1 MYTVLA
7 VLAGLACLY
16 GVVAIAIYVLQPLL
30 VYRPKTERKQP
41 ADIGLEQVEE
51 IVLNTPDG
59 TELIAW
65 YCPAQPGYPTLLY
78 YHGTNG
84 SLETRRDRIHRMT
97 RRGFGV
103 FMMSYRGYGGS
114 AGKPQQG
121 WLTADAIFAYDHLQ
135 SLGVPA
141 DKVVI
146 YGESLGTGI
155 ATPVAVARECA
166 ALILEAPFTSI
177 VSVAEKR
184 FPFLPVRGFL
194 HERYESINV
203 IDRVEAPLLIV
214 HGVKDKI
221 IPIEFGRAMYDAA
234 NSPKEMIEFAEAG
247 HSGIFQMG
255 AFTKISEF
263 LQRHI
268 PIPGAAVTPFKKSAA
283 E

>member
-16 GVVAIAIYVLQPLL
+16 GVVAIAFYVCQPIL

-41 ADIGLEQVEE
+41 KDIGLDQVEE
-51 IVLNTPDG
+51 IVLSTPDG
-59 TELIAW
+59 EDVISW

-78 YHGTNG
+78 FHGTNG

-97 RRGFGV
+97 RRGYGV
-103 FMMSYRGYGGS
+103 FMPSYRGYSGS
-114 AGKPQQG
+114 TGKPQQG
-121 WLTADAIFAYDHLQ
+121 WLTADSIGAYDYLL
-135 SLGVPA
+135 SLGVSA
-141 DKVVI
+141 DKIVI

-155 ATPVAVARECA
+155 ATPVAVARDCA
-166 ALILEAPFTSI
+166 ALVLEAPFTSI
-177 VSVAEKR
+177 VDVAEKR
-184 FPFLPVRGFL
+184 FPFFPVRGFL
-194 HERYESINV
+194 QERFESINV
-203 IDRVEAPLLIV
+203 IDRVKAPLLIV
-214 HGVKDKI
+214 HGVKDTV
-221 IPIEFGRAMYDAA
+221 IPVEFGRAMYDAA

-247 HSGIFQMG
+247 HTGIFQMG

-268 PIPGAAVTPFKKSAA
+268 PIPGSAITPFKKSAA